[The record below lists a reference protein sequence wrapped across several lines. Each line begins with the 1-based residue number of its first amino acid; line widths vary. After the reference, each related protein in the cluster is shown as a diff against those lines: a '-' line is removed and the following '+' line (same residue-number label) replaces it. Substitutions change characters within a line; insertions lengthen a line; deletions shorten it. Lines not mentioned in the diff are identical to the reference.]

1 MMKRLFIGIGF
12 TDELKDYFKEHQ
24 QIVGKYCETARYTAY
39 DNFHLT
45 LKFLGMMNDSDIV
58 KVIDVMKSIKF
69 EKIYLVFDHLG
80 YFKKKN
86 RYIVYVGP
94 ESNEKLTYL
103 AKNLQLGLV
112 QANLV
117 KDEDF
122 VYRPHVTLC
131 RNAKLLA
138 SPDELSQ
145 KLKIK
150 KEETINHMI
159 LYESLS
165 INGKLTYQ
173 PLYILEV

>member
-1 MMKRLFIGIGF
+1 MRRLFIGIGF
-12 TDELKDYFKEHQ
+12 TDELKDYFKENQ
-24 QIVGKYCETARYTAY
+24 QIVETYCETAKYTTY
-39 DNFHLT
+39 NNFHLT

-58 KVIDVMKSIKF
+58 KVIDVMQSIKF
-69 EKIYLVFDHLG
+69 EKIHLVFDHLG

-94 ESNEKLTYL
+94 KSNDQLTDL

-117 KDEDF
+117 KNEDF
-122 VYRPHVTLC
+122 VYQPHVTLC
-131 RNAKLLA
+131 RNAKLITL
-138 SPDELSQ
+138 PDELSQ
-145 KLKIK
+145 KVKIT
-150 KEETINHMI
+150 KEETINHMT
-159 LYESLS
+159 LYASLS

>member
-1 MMKRLFIGIGF
+1 M
-12 TDELKDYFKEHQ
+12 
-24 QIVGKYCETARYTAY
+24 
-39 DNFHLT
+39 
-45 LKFLGMMNDSDIV
+45 
-58 KVIDVMKSIKF
+58 
-69 EKIYLVFDHLG
+69 FDHLG

-86 RYIVYVGP
+86 RYIVYVGS
-94 ESNEKLTYL
+94 ESNDQLTDL

-117 KDEDF
+117 KNENF
-122 VYRPHVTLC
+122 VYHPHVTLC
-131 RNAKLLA
+131 RNAKLIT

-145 KLKIK
+145 KVKIK
-150 KEETINHMI
+150 KEETINHMA